1 MHEVDG
7 VVRLSLAVSLAIKH
21 FQHIVEGHS
30 FYISLT
36 TNICSV
42 DLSPFADPIPRLYIT
57 VYV

>member
-30 FYISLT
+30 YISLT

-42 DLSPFADPIPRLYIT
+42 NLSPFADPIPRLYIT